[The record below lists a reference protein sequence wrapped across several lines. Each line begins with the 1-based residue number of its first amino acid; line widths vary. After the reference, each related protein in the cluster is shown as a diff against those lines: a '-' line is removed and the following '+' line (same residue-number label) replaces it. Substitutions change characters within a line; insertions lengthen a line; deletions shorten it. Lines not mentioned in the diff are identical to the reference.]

1 MSTNVQS
8 PAPVSYANQM
18 ADTLKAQLQAE
29 TGTGDFA
36 SIGPRSAIEA
46 QYQPIY
52 QQQAIDMAK
61 AAVPQVLDIYNSAQP
76 ALAKAAATNNTAQRT
91 ADIGDLNALGPQV
104 LAAQRNA
111 NPGAAGLVDKLTSNA
126 QAGLDAGGQ
135 LTPEQQR
142 TISQSSAFSD
152 RGLGGSPTAAIDE
165 IVRGQMA
172 SQGLQGMRQQQAS
185 GAIGANQAF
194 YGDMSQQILGRPSG
208 SFGMTQGALG
218 QANGYNQ
225 GNVFNPESALSA
237 QITGQNQQMAYNT
250 AAANAAGA
258 NAITGAAIGAA
269 GSVGSSM

>member
-1 MSTNVQS
+1 MSTSIEQ

-46 QYQPIY
+46 KYQPIY
-52 QQQAIDMAK
+52 QQQALDMAK

-76 ALAKAAATNNTAQRT
+76 GLAKAAATNNTAQRT
-91 ADIGDLNALGPQV
+91 ADIADLNALGPTV
-104 LAAQRNA
+104 MAAQRNA
-111 NPGAAGLVDKLTSNA
+111 NPGAAGLVDKLTSQA
-126 QAGLDAGGQ
+126 QEGLAAGQQ
-135 LTPEQQR
+135 LTPEQRR
-142 TISQSSAFSD
+142 TIAQSSSFND

-172 SQGLQGMRQQQAS
+172 GQGLQGMRQQQAA

-208 SFGMTQGALG
+208 SFGMTQSALG
-218 QANGYNQ
+218 QSNGYNQ

-237 QITGQNQQMAYNT
+237 QITGQNQQLAYNG
-250 AAANAAGA
+250 AAANAAA
-258 NAITGAAIGAA
+258 SNAITGAAISAA
-269 GSVGSSM
+269 GSAASSM